1 MNYSEILIGVL
12 VDVPTNPPTTNPT
25 TPTEPDKP
33 AKPDDPNAVIDPCT
47 GRELDSTPIEASEL
61 CNTLATIEGNG
72 TYTQHGP
79 SWSSASGR
87 YQIINGTGKGELVKM
102 GYSKSEAS
110 ALWDKC
116 KLSSSDECKRIQD
129 KVCNSYASSIES
141 SLKRRGVPVTTETV
155 YLAWNQ
161 GAGGANTIWKS
172 IKSGQPVTNPAI
184 LKNMKGQAW
193 KFSPDGATFYK
204 NMQGYMRKKGAIS

>member
-12 VDVPTNPPTTNPT
+12 VDAPTNPPTTDPT

-33 AKPDDPNAVIDPCT
+33 AKPNDPNAVIDPCT

-79 SWSSASGR
+79 STSTASGR
-87 YQIINGTGKGELVKM
+87 YQIIDGTGAGQLVKL
-102 GYSKSEAS
+102 GYSHTEAS
-110 ALWDKC
+110 SLWQKC
-116 KLSSSDECKRIQD
+116 KLSASEECKRIQD
-129 KVCNSYASSIES
+129 KVCNSYSHGLQKE
-141 SLKRRGVPVTTETV
+141 LKRRGIPVTKETL

-161 GAGGANTIWKS
+161 GAGGANVIWRS
-172 IKSGQPVTNPAI
+172 IQSGQPVTNPRV
-184 LKNMKGQAW
+184 LRGMHKQAW